1 MKIQLERA
9 LSSCPNQMTCI
20 VCHETFWVRNIRAL
34 LYSKNNLIQ
43 GDVCPSC
50 IKLTASHFQK
60 KLRNQAN
67 RLMQESRASNIAPAR
82 VQLLQDRAVEIL
94 ETSEENIAYPTMFQ
108 WFFKRL
114 EIFAQESQELE
125 TARQQSRLCEC
136 ERRSPKS
143 GRNSARSHLL
153 STDES

>member
-9 LSSCPNQMTCI
+9 LSSCPDQITCV
-20 VCHETFWVRNIRAL
+20 VCHETFWVGNIRTL
-34 LYSKNNLIQ
+34 LYSNNNLIQ

-50 IKLTASHFQK
+50 IQLTASNFQI

-67 RLMQESRASNIAPAR
+67 RLMQESRASNITPAR

-94 ETSEENIAYPTMFQ
+94 ETSEEHIAYPTVFQ

-114 EIFAQESQELE
+114 EIFAQESRELE
-125 TARQQSRLCEC
+125 TARQQSRLCNC
-136 ERRSPKS
+136 DRRLPKR
-143 GRNSARSHLL
+143 GGNSARSHLL